1 MEAQHALKG
10 RQKLEDLRRK
20 KAAALAGNG
29 AQGELE
35 AMTIRFQNMEE
46 KLQQVESER
55 DLLRRQK
62 EETSMKVGSL
72 QDDLDR
78 ARGQVSQD
86 EKTVAMLRKSL
97 DTITMERDAAF
108 ISREDMVAQLRLM
121 KRRLQE
127 AEEEQY
133 KAEEDTAALRA
144 EIKLLQA
151 SEDQSDSLGAMSEQL
166 RLAEQHNNALQ
177 KELQEV
183 VLRLQQEQ
191 QRVSLER
198 QRAASLNA
206 QNHDLQNELLVMSAK
221 LAEMEEPKQSR
232 SSVTVPFTEG
242 AFADSATSK
251 DNFTSDEKM
260 LSDEK
265 AKEEKAF
272 TENKLRELANMVE
285 RQENG
290 RQTLLAEIDKQS
302 LEIERLFVEN
312 EGLRESVK
320 QTVEIAARWEAQVQD
335 CIQQNT
341 ELRATLNQLRLE
353 QSSMVAAT
361 DGESAGTGE
370 ASAGDEGPG
379 NKTAADSWQVERT
392 KLKIELAKALAR
404 SEELSA
410 QISQQSAD
418 LNRAVQALTSLS
430 SLYKPVLS
438 SIENRLLQIRQEA
451 PDVVFAGVGKR

>member
-1 MEAQHALKG
+1 MDAQHALKG

-20 KAAALAGNG
+20 KAAALSGNG

-35 AMTIRFQNMEE
+35 AMTIRFQNIEE
-46 KLQQVESER
+46 KLQQVEAER

-62 EETSMKVGSL
+62 EETSVKVESL

-133 KAEEDTAALRA
+133 KAEEDAAAVRA
-144 EIKLLQA
+144 EIKMLQA
-151 SEDQSDSLGAMSEQL
+151 SEDQSESLGAMADQL

-191 QRVSLER
+191 QRVSMER
-198 QRAASLNA
+198 QRAATLNA
-206 QNHDLQNELLVMSAK
+206 QNQELQNELLIMSAR

-232 SSVTVPFTEG
+232 SSVTVPFTE
-242 AFADSATSK
+242 AALADSATST
-251 DNFTSDEKM
+251 DGVASDAKL

-265 AKEEKAF
+265 AKDEKAIA
-272 TENKLRELANMVE
+272 ESKLRELASMVE

-312 EGLRESVK
+312 EGLRGNVK
-320 QTVEIAARWEAQVQD
+320 QTAEFAARWEAQVQD
-335 CIQQNT
+335 CMEQNT
-341 ELRATLNQLRLE
+341 ELRAMLNQLRLE
-353 QSSMVAAT
+353 QSSMIAAT
-361 DGESAGTGE
+361 ESESLGLE
-370 ASAGDEGPG
+370 AHAGDEGSG
-379 NKTAADSWQVERT
+379 NKTAPESWQAERT

-410 QISQQSAD
+410 QMVHQSAD

-430 SLYKPVLS
+430 NLYKPVLS
-438 SIENRLLQIRQEA
+438 SIENRLMQIRQEA
-451 PDVVFAGVGKR
+451 PEVAFAGI

>member
-1 MEAQHALKG
+1 MMDAQHAMKG

-20 KAAALAGNG
+20 KAAALSGNG
-29 AQGELE
+29 AQVELE
-35 AMTIRFQNMEE
+35 AMTIRLQNVEE

-62 EETSMKVGSL
+62 EETAVKAGSL

-133 KAEEDTAALRA
+133 KAEEDAAALRA

-151 SEDQSDSLGAMSEQL
+151 SEDQSESLGATAEQL
-166 RLAEQHNNALQ
+166 RLAEQHNNTLQ

-183 VLRLQQEQ
+183 ALRLQQEQ
-191 QRVSLER
+191 QRVSMER
-198 QRAASLNA
+198 QRSASLNA
-206 QNHDLQNELLVMSAK
+206 QNQDLQNELLTMSAK

-232 SSVTVPFTEG
+232 TSVTAPFSE
-242 AFADSATSK
+242 AALADSATSK
-251 DNFTSDEKM
+251 DGLASEEKL

-265 AKEEKAF
+265 AKVEKALI
-272 TENKLRELANMVE
+272 EKKLRELANMVE

-312 EGLRESVK
+312 EGLRLSVQ
-320 QTVEIAARWEAQVQD
+320 QTTEIAARWEAQVQD
-335 CIQQNT
+335 CIEQNN
-341 ELRATLNQLRLE
+341 ELRTMLNQLRLE
-353 QSSMVAAT
+353 QSSVTAPT
-361 DGESAGTGE
+361 DAEPSDLVDPH
-370 ASAGDEGPG
+370 AGDGSPG
-379 NKTAADSWQVERT
+379 YKAALDSWKAERT

-404 SEELSA
+404 SEEMNSQLA
-410 QISQQSAD
+410 QQSAD
-418 LNRAVQALTSLS
+418 MNRAVQAYTSLS
-430 SLYKPVLS
+430 NLYKPVLS
-438 SIENRLLQIRQEA
+438 SIENRLMQIRQDT
-451 PDVVFAGVGKR
+451 PDVVFAGM